1 MKKIVI
7 IGGGISGLVSALTVK
22 NENNEVIILEKN
34 DVLGKKIL
42 VTGNGRCNF
51 LNDDF
56 NISHY
61 HSVEDADLSKYINE
75 DDKDMVLDFI
85 NNLGIEYKIKNGYYY
100 PFSNKASTIK
110 DTLVTEIEK
119 NNIKVIYN
127 YDVKSINKEGKTFVI
142 NNDIKCDYVI
152 LSTGSKSYPITGST
166 GEGYELVKKFRHTV
180 TELYPS
186 LVQVTAKGDYF
197 KKLSGIRTDAKVS
210 IYDKDKLIKEE
221 IGELQLTDYG
231 ISGICVFNISRYV
244 PLIENPIV
252 KIDFLPNAGDSEK
265 YFSNKPRISIE
276 DLLLRTLNEKLAK
289 LILEKSNIDN
299 NSCYQDLDIFSKQ
312 RLLTN
317 LREFE
322 VVVTGTKS
330 FDSSQ
335 VTAGGVRLTGINSDF
350 ESTLVPNLY
359 IIGELLDIDGDCGG
373 YNIAF
378 AIISAIKAG
387 NSIRGKND

>member
-7 IGGGISGLVSALTVK
+7 VGGGISGLVSALTVK
-22 NENNEVIILEKN
+22 GDNNEVIILEKN
-34 DVLGKKIL
+34 STLGKKIL

-56 NISHY
+56 SINHF
-61 HSVEDADLSKYINE
+61 HSVEDADLSKYIKE
-75 DDKDMVLDFI
+75 DDKEIVLNFVK
-85 NNLGIEYKIKNGYYY
+85 NLGIEYKIKNGYYY

-110 DTLVTEIEK
+110 DTLVIEVER

-127 YDVKSINKEGKTFVI
+127 YDVRSINKEGKTFVI

-152 LSTGSKSYPITGST
+152 LSTGSKSYPVTGST
-166 GEGYELVKKFRHTV
+166 GEGYELVKKFRHGV

-186 LVQVTAKGDYF
+186 LVQVTAKGDIF
-197 KKLSGIRTDAKVS
+197 KKLSGIRTDVKVG
-210 IYDKDKLIKEE
+210 IYNKDKLIKEE

-231 ISGICVFNISRYV
+231 ISGICVFNLSRYV

-265 YFSNKPRISIE
+265 YFASKPRISVE
-276 DLLLRTLNEKLAK
+276 DLLLRTLNDKLVK
-289 LILEKSNIDN
+289 IILEKSNIDK

-312 RLLTN
+312 RLLSN

-335 VTAGGVRLTGINSDF
+335 VTAGGVKLIGISDTF

-373 YNIAF
+373 YNISF